1 MRALVAAVAAFWAHP
16 LHTTLTEL
24 RYREA
29 DRVVEVTVRA
39 FAEDVRAAIGRQVT
53 DSAAL
58 GYLRSTFTLTDPV
71 GRPLGV
77 AWCGLRRTGDVLW
90 LCVRAAAPHGASGLR
105 IRAGLLFDL
114 YDDQINIVQVYE
126 RGRRTV
132 LLFTRG
138 DAPKVLP

>member
-1 MRALVAAVAAFWAHP
+1 MRALVAAVAAFTAHP

-29 DRVVEVTVRA
+29 DRVVDVTVRA
-39 FAEDVRAAIGRQVT
+39 FAEDVRAAIGREVT
-53 DSAAL
+53 DSAAF
-58 GYLRSTFTLTDPV
+58 GYLRSTFTLTDRV

-77 AWCGLRRTGDVLW
+77 AWCGLRRTDDVLW
-90 LCVRAAAPHGASGLR
+90 LCLRAAAPEGASGLR

-114 YDDQINIVQVYE
+114 YDDQINIVQVRE

-138 DAPKVLP
+138 DALKTLP

>member
-1 MRALVAAVAAFWAHP
+1 MRALVAAAALVAHP

-39 FAEDVRAAIGRQVT
+39 FADDVRAALGREVT
-53 DSAAL
+53 DSAAF
-58 GYLRSTFTLTDPV
+58 GYLRSTFTLADRA
-71 GRPLGV
+71 GRPLRV
-77 AWCGLRRTGDVLW
+77 AWCGLRRTDDLLW
-90 LCVRAAAPHGASGLR
+90 LCLRAAAPDGTTGLR

-114 YDDQINIVQVYE
+114 YDDQINIVQVSKS
-126 RGRRTV
+126 GRRAV

-138 DAPKVLP
+138 DAPKALP